1 MQKKYFKFLVL
12 IALIVLVYAI
22 GNYFPIEILKP
33 DYPETDVLNKS
44 EYYRFIVSIIS
55 AFITFCAVLVAL
67 FKDDLREYWKRP
79 RLILSE
85 PSQITIE
92 DLNDY
97 ETESTN
103 RALIANRYI
112 SRIEIKNSG
121 NIPSINTELFLEK
134 LEFKSKEST
143 IIQQIECY
151 GKPLQWNGSEST
163 AMVLPVG
170 AKKLIDI
177 VNITVPEKISK
188 PDSQIEKNPSKII
201 IGGIPNHKEK
211 NKGTWYAT
219 FGLYSQNHSLVSF
232 KVEIEWTGVW
242 TSRLTEFKSQYQIKI
257 V

>member
-1 MQKKYFKFLVL
+1 MQKKYFKFL
-12 IALIVLVYAI
+12 ALIILSIIAYAI
-22 GNYFPIEILKP
+22 GNYFPIEILKA

-55 AFITFCAVLVAL
+55 AFITLCAVLVAL

-79 RLILSE
+79 RLIINE

-97 ETESTN
+97 ENSPTN
-103 RALIANRYI
+103 SALIANKYI
-112 SRIEIKNSG
+112 SRIEIKNNG

-134 LEFKSKEST
+134 LEFKAKEST

-151 GKPLQWNGSEST
+151 GKPMQWNGSDSK

-170 AKKLIDI
+170 AKKI
-177 VNITVPEKISK
+177 VNIVNVMAPESISK
-188 PDSQIEKNPSKII
+188 PDSHIYKTPSKII
-201 IGGIPNHKEK
+201 IGGIPNHKET

-232 KVEIEWTGVW
+232 KIEIEWTGVW
-242 TSRLTEFKSQYQIKI
+242 KPRLTEFKSQYQIKI
-257 V
+257 I